1 MSERDIT
8 PRAPLFD
15 RTITLGLV
23 ITIFLQTAGALI
35 WAGATEA
42 RLNSLETQMA
52 LTPAVSERLSR
63 LEGQFLIMSQS
74 LSRIERRL
82 MKVNP

>member
-1 MSERDIT
+1 MAARNPS
-8 PRAPLFD
+8 FD

-23 ITIFLQTAGALI
+23 VTVMLQTAGALI

-42 RLNSLETQMA
+42 RLNTLETQMA
-52 LTPAVSERLSR
+52 LTPAVAERLAR
-63 LEGQFLIMSQS
+63 LEGQSIIMAQS

-82 MKVNP
+82 MQPEN

>member
-1 MSERDIT
+1 MTERNT
-8 PRAPLFD
+8 SFD

-23 ITIFLQTAGALI
+23 VTVMLQTAGALI

-42 RLNSLETQMA
+42 RLTTLETQMA
-52 LTPAVSERLSR
+52 LTPAVAERLAR
-63 LEGQFLIMSQS
+63 LEGQSNVMAQS

-82 MKVNP
+82 MLPE

>member
-1 MSERDIT
+1 MAELNTS
-8 PRAPLFD
+8 FD

-23 ITIFLQTAGALI
+23 VTVMLQTAGALI

-42 RLNSLETQMA
+42 RLTTLETQMA
-52 LTPAVSERLSR
+52 LTPAVAERLAR
-63 LEGQFLIMSQS
+63 LEGQSNVMAQS

-82 MKVNP
+82 MLPE

>member
-1 MSERDIT
+1 MSQRNI
-8 PRAPLFD
+8 PFD

-23 ITIFLQTAGALI
+23 VTVMLQTAGALI

-42 RLNSLETQMA
+42 RLNTLETQMA
-52 LTPAVSERLSR
+52 LTPAVAERLAR
-63 LEGQFLIMSQS
+63 LEGQSLVMAQS

-82 MKVNP
+82 MQADP

>member
-1 MSERDIT
+1 MSQRNT
-8 PRAPLFD
+8 PFD

-23 ITIFLQTAGALI
+23 VTVMLQTGGALI

-42 RLNSLETQMA
+42 RLTTLETQMA
-52 LTPAVSERLSR
+52 LTPAVAERLAR
-63 LEGQFLIMSQS
+63 LEGQSIVMAQS

-82 MKVNP
+82 MQPE

>member
-1 MSERDIT
+1 MSQRNT
-8 PRAPLFD
+8 PFD

-23 ITIFLQTAGALI
+23 VTVLLQTAGALI

-42 RLNSLETQMA
+42 RLNTLETQMA
-52 LTPAVSERLSR
+52 LTPAVAERLAR
-63 LEGQFLIMSQS
+63 LEGQSIIMAQS

-82 MKVNP
+82 MQPE

>member
-1 MSERDIT
+1 MAERNT
-8 PRAPLFD
+8 SFD

-23 ITIFLQTAGALI
+23 VTVMLQTAGALI

-42 RLNSLETQMA
+42 RLTTLEAQMA
-52 LTPAVSERLSR
+52 LTPAVAERLAR
-63 LEGQFLIMSQS
+63 LEGQSNVMAQS

-82 MKVNP
+82 MLPE

>member
-1 MSERDIT
+1 MAERNT
-8 PRAPLFD
+8 SFD

-23 ITIFLQTAGALI
+23 VTVMLQTAGALI

-42 RLNSLETQMA
+42 RLTTLETQMA
-52 LTPAVSERLSR
+52 LTPAVAERLAR
-63 LEGQFLIMSQS
+63 LEGQSNVMAQS

-82 MKVNP
+82 MLPE

>member
-1 MSERDIT
+1 MADRNTS
-8 PRAPLFD
+8 FD

-23 ITIFLQTAGALI
+23 VTVMLQTAGALI

-42 RLNSLETQMA
+42 RLNTLETQMA
-52 LTPAVSERLSR
+52 LTPAVAERLAR
-63 LEGQFLIMSQS
+63 LEGQSIVMAQS

-82 MKVNP
+82 MQPEN